1 MDADKQGFLRSYRS
15 LIQIIGRCARNAQ
28 GKVIMYADTMSESM
42 DLSIRET
49 NRRRE
54 IQDAYNQE
62 HGIVPKTIIKKI
74 NDVVTNEE
82 IEKLE
87 DKKLSKDDKAQ
98 ILAVME
104 EEMKQAAANL
114 DFEKAAE
121 LRDLIFEMKAE

>member
-1 MDADKQGFLRSYRS
+1 
-15 LIQIIGRCARNAQ
+15 
-28 GKVIMYADTMSESM
+28 M
-42 DLSIRET
+42 DLSIKET

-87 DKKLSKDDKAQ
+87 DKKISKEDKLQ
-98 ILAVME
+98 IIAVME

-114 DFEKAAE
+114 DFEKAME

>member
-1 MDADKQGFLRSYRS
+1 MDQ
-15 LIQIIGRCARNAQ
+15 
-28 GKVIMYADTMSESM
+28 
-42 DLSIRET
+42 SIKET

-54 IQDAYNQE
+54 IQDQYNKE
-62 HGIVPKTIIKKI
+62 HGIVPKTVIKKI
-74 NDVVTNEE
+74 KDVVTNEE
-82 IEKLE
+82 MEKLE
-87 DKKLSKDDKAQ
+87 DKELTKQDKEQ